1 MKQIAHLF
9 EIYRIIKLIINFNNL
24 KNMSFNVQEV
34 AQLLKQ
40 AKENKKPYVFFTG
53 AGCSVKADVPSAT
66 GLIQEICE
74 N

>member
-1 MKQIAHLF
+1 
-9 EIYRIIKLIINFNNL
+9 
-24 KNMSFNVQEV
+24 MSFNVQEV

-74 N
+74 NFQSKLKISTLKKTNTITASICLL